1 MLDTAPPA
9 DPAWNE
15 QLERERQEEI
25 QVISDACNVLGR
37 EIYEIQPDGHCMFSA
52 VADQLG
58 QMGMLPAHQVSRSA
72 SALAALVRVGWAS
85 SKVQGRWRGG
95 APGRLGG
102 AGRVK
107 IEGGGMKGRKR
118 SKWRRN
124 ADDEDTGEGSWRP
137 LGPVSEGGGTSCYSL

>member
-58 QMGMLPAHQVSRSA
+58 QMGMLPPHQVSTSTSEASA
-72 SALAALVRVGWAS
+72 SAA
-85 SKVQGRWRGG
+85 
-95 APGRLGG
+95 
-102 AGRVK
+102 
-107 IEGGGMKGRKR
+107 
-118 SKWRRN
+118 RRRRC
-124 ADDEDTGEGSWRP
+124 EYG
-137 LGPVSEGGGTSCYSL
+137 